1 LHLHIQVSRA
11 GHIATDGEVMASPQ
25 AMKVLATCCEMSREM
40 ELSDS
45 PVCIASRG
53 QLFVSLQPKQAHM
66 LEFLPREDGVHTP
79 VYENLR
85 RHCAHL
91 HRNALS
97 RLHLQ
102 MALYV
107 HPVVRGDELVISQRA
122 KTQSRH
128 VAEAELRSV
137 YTMFIK
143 ALVSP
148 RTTGQKNID
157 EALFKTLG
165 DIMHVTSRE
174 LDRYSGQLR
183 QFIVDDKGKILSHV
197 QLETGLSLAHFDVA
211 IGTNQIQAWS
221 LLPRSDCEALPS
233 QTCEY
238 LCLFVV
244 AHPPSSLFSDIVFL
258 LWACKESPTTRYQQL
273 STSIQH

>member
-1 LHLHIQVSRA
+1 
-11 GHIATDGEVMASPQ
+11 MASPQ
-25 AMKVLATCCEMSREM
+25 AMKALAACCEIPCKIEV
-40 ELSDS
+40 SDS

-53 QLFVSLQPKQAHM
+53 QLLVSLQPKQAHM

-85 RHCAHL
+85 RHCVHL
-91 HRNALS
+91 HRGALS

-122 KTQSRH
+122 KTIAPQSRH
-128 VAEAELRSV
+128 LAEAELRSV

-148 RTTGQKNID
+148 RTTGRNDID
-157 EALFKTLG
+157 KVLFKTLG

-183 QFIVDDKGKILSHV
+183 QFIVDDKGKILSMCNWKP
-197 QLETGLSLAHFDVA
+197 D
-211 IGTNQIQAWS
+211 
-221 LLPRSDCEALPS
+221 
-233 QTCEY
+233 Y
-238 LCLFVV
+238 L
-244 AHPPSSLFSDIVFL
+244 
-258 LWACKESPTTRYQQL
+258 
-273 STSIQH
+273 